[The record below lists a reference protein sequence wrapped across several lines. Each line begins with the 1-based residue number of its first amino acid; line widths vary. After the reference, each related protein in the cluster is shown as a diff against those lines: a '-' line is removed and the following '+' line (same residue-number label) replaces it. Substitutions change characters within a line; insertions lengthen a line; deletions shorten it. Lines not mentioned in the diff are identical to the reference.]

1 MNAHLLPILSFTL
14 LNNNKII
21 IVQLIQKMKII
32 KKINE
37 KNYKLLQIL
46 NKHISFMNKVIEI
59 KENELISFQWII
71 LLKF

>member
-32 KKINE
+32 KKINK